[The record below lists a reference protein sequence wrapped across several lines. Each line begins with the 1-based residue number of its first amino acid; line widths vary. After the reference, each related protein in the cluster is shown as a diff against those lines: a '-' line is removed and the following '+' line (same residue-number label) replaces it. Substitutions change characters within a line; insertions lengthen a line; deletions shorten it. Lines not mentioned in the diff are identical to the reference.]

1 MEAPQMVPCVP
12 VPLDE
17 RVFPT
22 LVSKAKDWALMHGA
36 AMRSKTNFSL
46 DSLNFAPF
54 ALIPSTFPRKEFEK
68 AVNIQIVLNELIHK
82 VAHDHQFLSEQLR
95 STIKVDEFTNR
106 LFQLYETVHREG
118 VAQPVSLGLIRSD
131 VMLETTCRDEGI
143 SKGCTCSECKRD
155 PNAKLPS
162 TSAFCCWK
170 QVEIN
175 TIASGFGHLGPISG
189 AIHRFVLEELGRADL
204 LDHLPENNALTGLC
218 EGLIEAWKIYNNKK
232 AVILFIVEDVTYNI
246 CDQRFHEFEIRK
258 LNPQVRVIRRTLTEV
273 FDTGHMTDRRQLVIE
288 DMEVAV
294 VYFRSGYEPSQYHSE
309 KEWDARLLIERST
322 AIKCPAIHY
331 HLAGTK
337 KVQEALARPLVLEK
351 FLNNPKEV
359 ELVRE
364 IFTGIYS
371 LDFDQF
377 GNEAVEL
384 ALRDPEKFVLKPQRE
399 GGGNNIYGLDVKRKM
414 EEMINSQERSAWILM
429 ARIIPPVQDSYIIRP
444 GVEAKYNELQQVVSE
459 LGIFGV
465 IIGDSKEIHVNRQV
479 GHMLR
484 TKLSTANE
492 GGVAAGDG
500 CLDSPFLVD

>member
-118 VAQPVSLGLIRSD
+118 VAQDIDLGLFRSD
-131 VMLETTCRDEGI
+131 YLLDFLDKTGI
-143 SKGCTCSECKRD
+143 
-155 PNAKLPS
+155 
-162 TSAFCCWK
+162 K
-170 QVEIN
+170 QVEFN
-175 TIASGFGHLGPISG
+175 TVSVSFAGAGSRLIHL
-189 AIHRFVLEELGRADL
+189 HRFVLEELGRADL